1 MAPSKLSIFL
11 ALSAA
16 SPSCDA
22 FAFTPSNR
30 LQHQKVV
37 QLSASNQ
44 DDINDVD
51 NVLRKVAGGAAA
63 FMTGM
68 GIMAQVA
75 LADPSTIAPIDGGEF
90 SCGVLYV

>member
-1 MAPSKLSIFL
+1 MAPSKLSVFL

-30 LQHQKVV
+30 LQQQQKVV
-37 QLSASNQ
+37 QLSALKQ
-44 DDINDVD
+44 DDKNDVD
-51 NVLRKVAGGAAA
+51 DVLRKVAGGAAA

-75 LADPSTIAPIDGGEF
+75 LADPSTIAPIDGGELF
-90 SCGVLYV
+90 S

>member
-1 MAPSKLSIFL
+1 MAPSKLSVFL

-30 LQHQKVV
+30 LQQQKVV
-37 QLSASNQ
+37 KLSASKQ
-44 DDINDVD
+44 SDDNNDVD
-51 NVLRKVAGGAAA
+51 DVLRKVAGGAAA

-75 LADPSTIAPIDGGEF
+75 LADPSTVAPIGGEF
-90 SCGVLYV
+90 S